1 MTPREVYLTKAADL
15 FAKAEAERDPAL
27 KADFVNIAR
36 AYLRLADQA
45 KRNDETDIVYETL
58 PSKRNRDQT

>member
-27 KADFVNIAR
+27 KADFENMAR

-45 KRNDETDIVYETL
+45 KRNDETETVHETL
-58 PSKRNRDQT
+58 LPKRNRDQA

>member
-1 MTPREVYLTKAADL
+1 MTPRDIYLAKAADL

-27 KADFVNIAR
+27 KTDFENIAR

-45 KRNDETDIVYETL
+45 RRNDETDIVYE
-58 PSKRNRDQT
+58 PPPPKRDRDEV